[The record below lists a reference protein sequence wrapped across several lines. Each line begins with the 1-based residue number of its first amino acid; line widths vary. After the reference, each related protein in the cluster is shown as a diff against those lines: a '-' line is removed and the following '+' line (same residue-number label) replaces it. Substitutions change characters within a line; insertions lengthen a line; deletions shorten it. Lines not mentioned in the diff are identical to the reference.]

1 MHDNAYGISAEEREK
16 SMRNTEKNWRVVMES
31 LDETEAQ
38 FKEEIQVALPS
49 HVYILTRNTQEVL
62 TLCRQ

>member
-1 MHDNAYGISAEEREK
+1 
-16 SMRNTEKNWRVVMES
+16 MES